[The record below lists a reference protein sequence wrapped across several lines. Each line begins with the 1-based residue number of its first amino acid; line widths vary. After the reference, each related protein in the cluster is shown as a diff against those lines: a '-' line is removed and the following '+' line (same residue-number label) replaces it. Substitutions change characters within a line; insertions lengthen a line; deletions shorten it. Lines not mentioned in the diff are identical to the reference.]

1 MQLIKML
8 LKLDNYYCYFIMIDN
23 KSGAIKYLKYD
34 GSYISFIFAVVG
46 TTAFSNY
53 SQHTRKQHLKMKK

>member
-34 GSYISFIFAVVG
+34 GSNISFIFA
-46 TTAFSNY
+46 FSSY